1 MTYSKKAFMD
11 AVFDDPDLKTSEIAM
26 LCALAQRYADWE
38 SGDRCYPSDD
48 QLAAAIGSSRS
59 TIIRARKVLEGR
71 YFEATRDQR
80 GYRYQL
86 IIPDVSQCNITDS
99 DVSQCNITTPSGCV
113 TVQHQ
118 MLHDGT
124 SDVSQCNINNPRTN
138 QEQPKNDD
146 DVRVREGDHEQAE
159 DVVTEDELEEVPDEY
174 LGLGY
179 WQVKRSLDRAL
190 ALDGQG
196 PIERGAWDTQVAP
209 KLGQLEEDQRE
220 DYVLWCAAKI
230 QAKGLGRHILIR
242 ALASDHAEWRGVR
255 FREEALKANP
265 NAVYHPGSNRAM
277 LARRDFET
285 GELAKYLDVT

>member
-1 MTYSKKAFMD
+1 MTNIEYIAAISKA
-11 AVFDDPDLKTSEIAM
+11 DLSARQKLHAMTLALFADYETGRNAWPSIETLAERCGVSARTSRR
-26 LCALAQRYADWE
+26 ALAELVDVGWLMRE
-38 SGDRCYPSDD
+38 DRP
-48 QLAAAIGSSRS
+48 
-59 TIIRARKVLEGR
+59 GR
-71 YFEATRDQR
+71 TSLYH
-80 GYRYQL
+80 L
-86 IIPDVSQCNITDS
+86 
-99 DVSQCNITTPSGCV
+99 TTP
-113 TVQHQ
+113 
-118 MLHDGT
+118 DKNDRGT
-124 SDVSQCNINNPRTN
+124 PDKSDRGDKNDRGTPDKNDTPPRTKTTPDQTHYQT
-138 QEQPKNDD
+138 QETKPKNDD
-146 DVRVREGDHEQAE
+146 DARERE

-230 QAKGLGRHILIR
+230 QAKGLGRHILIH
-242 ALASDHAEWRGVR
+242 ALASDHAEWHGVR

-285 GELAKYLDVT
+285 GESAKYQEVL